1 MNNMKSVNGL
11 VDIEAGGGRT
21 MIIGSTGCIGWFIAD
36 ACLQSGRPTYL
47 LVRPGPGLMMNAFPS
62 SSKACK
68 IKSLIDK
75 GATILHG
82 CIKDGEMVE
91 KMIRENKIEVV
102 ISAVGGDSVWDQ
114 IHLVKAIK
122 AAGALVKRFVPSEFG
137 HDIDRAEPVEPG
149 LSMYKEKRKVRRFIE
164 ECGVPYTYICCNS
177 IAAWPYHDNPHP
189 SDLLPPLDRFHIYG
203 DGSVQAYFVA
213 GTDIGK
219 FTMRAVE
226 DARTL
231 NKTLHFQPKSNLL
244 NINQLAHIWE
254 SQLGRD
260 LPRVTITEDDLLSA
274 AKEMRI
280 PQSIVAALTHDIF
293 IKGCQVNYKLNKPSD
308 VEVCSLYP
316 EVPFRTVDDCFKDLL
331 TRVIDDNDEDTKNA
345 TKPTTPSTST
355 TKGSTSGII
364 LQSSKT
370 EAVSITA

>member
-1 MNNMKSVNGL
+1 
-11 VDIEAGGGRT
+11 

-47 LVRPGPGLMMNAFPS
+47 LVRPGPGLMMNSFSS

-75 GATILHG
+75 

-164 ECGVPYTYICCNS
+164 ECDVPYTYICCNS

-203 DGSVQAYFVA
+203 DGSVQ
-213 GTDIGK
+213 DIGK

>member
-1 MNNMKSVNGL
+1 M
-11 VDIEAGGGRT
+11 
-21 MIIGSTGCIGWFIAD
+21 
-36 ACLQSGRPTYL
+36 Q
-47 LVRPGPGLMMNAFPS
+47 
-62 SSKACK
+62 
-68 IKSLIDK
+68 
-75 GATILHG
+75 
-82 CIKDGEMVE
+82 
-91 KMIRENKIEVV
+91 
-102 ISAVGGDSVWDQ
+102 
-114 IHLVKAIK
+114 
-122 AAGALVKRFVPSEFG
+122 RFVPSEFG

-164 ECGVPYTYICCNS
+164 ECDVPYTYICCNS

-331 TRVIDDNDEDTKNA
+331 TRVIDDNDEA
-345 TKPTTPSTST
+345 TPSTST

>member
-47 LVRPGPGLMMNAFPS
+47 LVRPGPGLMMNSFSS

-102 ISAVGGDSVWDQ
+102 ISAVGGD
-114 IHLVKAIK
+114 
-122 AAGALVKRFVPSEFG
+122 
-137 HDIDRAEPVEPG
+137 
-149 LSMYKEKRKVRRFIE
+149 
-164 ECGVPYTYICCNS
+164 T
-177 IAAWPYHDNPHP
+177 
-189 SDLLPPLDRFHIYG
+189 
-203 DGSVQAYFVA
+203 YFVA

-331 TRVIDDNDEDTKNA
+331 TRVIDDNDEA
-345 TKPTTPSTST
+345 TPSTST

>member
-1 MNNMKSVNGL
+1 
-11 VDIEAGGGRT
+11 

-47 LVRPGPGLMMNAFPS
+47 LVRPGPGLMMNSFSS
-62 SSKACK
+62 SSKAY
-68 IKSLIDK
+68 
-75 GATILHG
+75 
-82 CIKDGEMVE
+82 GEMVE

-164 ECGVPYTYICCNS
+164 ECDVPYTYICCNS

-274 AKEMRI
+274 AKGPI
-280 PQSIVAALTHDIF
+280 QGFSF
-293 IKGCQVNYKLNKPSD
+293 I
-308 VEVCSLYP
+308 
-316 EVPFRTVDDCFKDLL
+316 
-331 TRVIDDNDEDTKNA
+331 NA
-345 TKPTTPSTST
+345 YSAEHC
-355 TKGSTSGII
+355 GSTNP
-364 LQSSKT
+364 
-370 EAVSITA
+370 